1 MLAGSLAVPGAR
13 DGGTLSWLALGLL
26 CFCAAD
32 VFYTLRI
39 ANESYVIG
47 TPLDALWSIGMTLM
61 AFALWRTQ
69 RPAAGER
76 GSIAV
81 FGVPLVSTLIAVGV
95 LLWATGGP
103 VPALTIGLAV
113 LTLALA
119 AAARPCPSTSCAGSP
134 TLVPTT

>member
-39 ANESYVIG
+39 ANEGYVIG

-76 GSIAV
+76 AGHREAAGEHRDQEQIANRQ
-81 FGVPLVSTLIAVGV
+81 STK
-95 LLWATGGP
+95 
-103 VPALTIGLAV
+103 
-113 LTLALA
+113 
-119 AAARPCPSTSCAGSP
+119 
-134 TLVPTT
+134 